1 MRRAVGEKQKQCSSW
16 LVVQSGSLWQPGAR
30 YSHATT
36 GEEMKKK
43 YNPELL
49 APKFQL
55 TRPSRQLTN
64 SPIPPET
71 LRSYPWTHS
80 LSVPYPPLWLLLT
93 RAHYGLLFSFELD
106 IHHPYISAWAGP
118 SLFTLCLASGLSDTF
133 SKSKLINLIVTGEWQ
148 ELCGGNVSLSTRS
161 QTLFF
166 FPDLCAEFLAS
177 RPISPNI
184 PQAPPYFLSPQPQPF
199 LVKLESDTSMCWAVQ
214 RSRPLVTP
222 NPLFLLCPLLLSSI
236 KQQFL
241 LLFPPN
247 SLWNLSLLSQ
257 PCHSYLWTSKSQCL
271 FWFPTSNITP
281 SAVKFNVTSGFLA
294 SFTEGFPATNSH
306 DDNGLLLSHFS

>member
-16 LVVQSGSLWQPGAR
+16 LVVQSGSLWQPGAH
-30 YSHATT
+30 YSYATT

-71 LRSYPWTHS
+71 LCSCPWTHS

-106 IHHPYISAWAGP
+106 IHPPYISAWAGP

-148 ELCGGNVSLSTRS
+148 ELCGTISAYPPDPRSSFSFQICVLNFWQADLSHWTFHRHLPTSCPLSPSLS
-161 QTLFF
+161 
-166 FPDLCAEFLAS
+166 
-177 RPISPNI
+177 
-184 PQAPPYFLSPQPQPF
+184 
-199 LVKLESDTSMCWAVQ
+199 W
-214 RSRPLVTP
+214 
-222 NPLFLLCPLLLSSI
+222 
-236 KQQFL
+236 
-241 LLFPPN
+241 
-247 SLWNLSLLSQ
+247 
-257 PCHSYLWTSKSQCL
+257 
-271 FWFPTSNITP
+271 
-281 SAVKFNVTSGFLA
+281 
-294 SFTEGFPATNSH
+294 
-306 DDNGLLLSHFS
+306 